1 MDHENQELSPTVS
14 QSGEP
19 QEVVLRYEAPVTPI
33 VERYVQPTPL
43 PGQPKKHTSPRKK
56 RKGLKIF
63 LFCMLGLLLVSGV
76 VTALWLG
83 GAFDDHR
90 SYHDDDFEQRHDEDY
105 YDNSEHGETTIK
117 RLPNTDKVKLR
128 YNESHGEKAHKVAP
142 DGGLL
147 LGTAAEHPGQ
157 LLETPAA
164 EDRLPEVGGNFVQG
178 ESEVAS
184 INMVYGSAS
193 VGARSMT
200 SSSSPGIAL
209 KSEGISYCAAA
220 RIPIVYAN
228 ISRGGPGVGAIQPAQ
243 QDYFQATKASGN
255 GGFEMIV
262 LAPATV
268 QEAVDLTYKAFDLAD
283 RDRNP
288 VLILAD
294 GVIGTMMEPVE
305 LPEMKSDEEIAAIR
319 ESKKKWACIGHE
331 LDLPNRSWIE
341 PGQWDTNKMQRV
353 NEEAAALYASWEKD
367 VMVEEYCT
375 EDAEVVITAYGISG
389 RIAKSVVE
397 MMRAEGKKVGLIR
410 PITVHPFPK
419 AAFDKLDYGTC
430 HAILDVEMS
439 IPAQMVEDV
448 DHAVRGRC
456 PIKTCLC
463 SGGNV
468 MSREAV
474 VEAVEK
480 LLNK

>member
-1 MDHENQELSPTVS
+1 MARVLMKGCEAIAEAAVRAGCRFFAGYPIT
-14 QSGEP
+14 P
-19 QEVVLRYEAPVTPI
+19 Q
-33 VERYVQPTPL
+33 
-43 PGQPKKHTSPRKK
+43 
-56 RKGLKIF
+56 
-63 LFCMLGLLLVSGV
+63 
-76 VTALWLG
+76 
-83 GAFDDHR
+83 
-90 SYHDDDFEQRHDEDY
+90 
-105 YDNSEHGETTIK
+105 
-117 RLPNTDKVKLR
+117 
-128 YNESHGEKAHKVAP
+128 NEIPEYFAR
-142 DGGLL
+142 
-147 LGTAAEHPGQ
+147 
-157 LLETPAA
+157 
-164 EDRLPEVGGNFVQG
+164 RLPEVGGSFVQG

-184 INMVYGSAS
+184 INMVYGAAS

-220 RIPIVYAN
+220 RIPMVYAN

-268 QEAVDLTYKAFDLAD
+268 QEAVDLTCKAFELAD

-305 LPEMKSDEEIAAIR
+305 LPEMMSDEEIAAIR
-319 ESKKKWACIGHE
+319 ESKKKWACIGHP
-331 LDLPNRSWIE
+331 LDYAHRAWIQ
-341 PGQWDTNKMQRV
+341 PGQWDTNKMQAV
-353 NEEAAALYASWEKD
+353 NEEALRLYNSWEKD
-367 VMVEEYCT
+367 VMVEEYCP

-419 AAFDKLDYGTC
+419 ASFEKLDYGTC
-430 HAILDVEMS
+430 RAILDVEMS
-439 IPAQMVEDV
+439 IPAQLAEDV

-456 PIKTCLC
+456 PIETCLC
-463 SGGNV
+463 SGGNI

-480 LLNK
+480 LLNR

>member
-1 MDHENQELSPTVS
+1 MARVLMKGCEAIAEAAVRAGCRFFAGYPIT
-14 QSGEP
+14 P
-19 QEVVLRYEAPVTPI
+19 Q
-33 VERYVQPTPL
+33 
-43 PGQPKKHTSPRKK
+43 
-56 RKGLKIF
+56 
-63 LFCMLGLLLVSGV
+63 
-76 VTALWLG
+76 
-83 GAFDDHR
+83 
-90 SYHDDDFEQRHDEDY
+90 
-105 YDNSEHGETTIK
+105 
-117 RLPNTDKVKLR
+117 
-128 YNESHGEKAHKVAP
+128 NEIPEYFAR
-142 DGGLL
+142 
-147 LGTAAEHPGQ
+147 
-157 LLETPAA
+157 
-164 EDRLPEVGGNFVQG
+164 RLPEVGGSFVQG

-184 INMVYGSAS
+184 INMVYGAAS

-220 RIPIVYAN
+220 RIPMVYAN

-268 QEAVDLTYKAFDLAD
+268 QEAVDLTCKAFELAD

-305 LPEMKSDEEIAAIR
+305 LPEMMSDEEIVAIR
-319 ESKKKWACIGHE
+319 ESKKKWACIGHP
-331 LDLPNRSWIE
+331 LDYAHRAWIQ
-341 PGQWDTNKMQRV
+341 PGQWDTNKMQAV
-353 NEEAAALYASWEKD
+353 NEEALRLYNSWEKD

-419 AAFDKLDYGTC
+419 ASFEKLDYGTC
-430 HAILDVEMS
+430 RAILDVEMS
-439 IPAQMVEDV
+439 IPAQLAEDV

-456 PIKTCLC
+456 PIETCLC
-463 SGGNV
+463 SGGNI

-480 LLNK
+480 LLKR

>member
-1 MDHENQELSPTVS
+1 MARVLMKGCEAIAEAAVRAGCRFFAGYPIT
-14 QSGEP
+14 P
-19 QEVVLRYEAPVTPI
+19 Q
-33 VERYVQPTPL
+33 
-43 PGQPKKHTSPRKK
+43 
-56 RKGLKIF
+56 
-63 LFCMLGLLLVSGV
+63 
-76 VTALWLG
+76 
-83 GAFDDHR
+83 
-90 SYHDDDFEQRHDEDY
+90 
-105 YDNSEHGETTIK
+105 
-117 RLPNTDKVKLR
+117 
-128 YNESHGEKAHKVAP
+128 NEIPEYFAR
-142 DGGLL
+142 
-147 LGTAAEHPGQ
+147 
-157 LLETPAA
+157 
-164 EDRLPEVGGNFVQG
+164 RLPEVGGSFVQG

-184 INMVYGSAS
+184 INMVYGAAS

-220 RIPIVYAN
+220 RIPMVYAN

-268 QEAVDLTYKAFDLAD
+268 QEAVDLTCKAFELAD

-305 LPEMKSDEEIAAIR
+305 LPEMMSDEEIAAIR
-319 ESKKKWACIGHE
+319 ESKKKWACIGHP
-331 LDLPNRSWIE
+331 LDYAHRAWIQ
-341 PGQWDTNKMQRV
+341 PGQWDTNKMQAV
-353 NEEAAALYASWEKD
+353 NEEALCLYNSWEKD

-419 AAFDKLDYGTC
+419 ASFEKLDYGTC
-430 HAILDVEMS
+430 RAILDVEMS
-439 IPAQMVEDV
+439 IPAQLAEDV

-456 PIKTCLC
+456 PIETCLC
-463 SGGNV
+463 SGGNI

-480 LLNK
+480 LLNR

>member
-1 MDHENQELSPTVS
+1 MARVLMKGCEAIAEAAVRAGCRFFAGYPITPQNENPE
-14 QSGEP
+14 
-19 QEVVLRYEAPVTPI
+19 Y
-33 VERYVQPTPL
+33 
-43 PGQPKKHTSPRKK
+43 
-56 RKGLKIF
+56 
-63 LFCMLGLLLVSGV
+63 
-76 VTALWLG
+76 
-83 GAFDDHR
+83 FDR
-90 SYHDDDFEQRHDEDY
+90 
-105 YDNSEHGETTIK
+105 
-117 RLPNTDKVKLR
+117 
-128 YNESHGEKAHKVAP
+128 
-142 DGGLL
+142 
-147 LGTAAEHPGQ
+147 
-157 LLETPAA
+157 
-164 EDRLPEVGGNFVQG
+164 RLPEVGGSFVQG

-184 INMVYGSAS
+184 INMVYGAAS

-220 RIPIVYAN
+220 RIPMVYAN

-268 QEAVDLTYKAFDLAD
+268 QEAVDLTCKAFELAD

-305 LPEMKSDEEIAAIR
+305 LPEMMSDEEIAAIR
-319 ESKKKWACIGHE
+319 ESKKKWACIGHP
-331 LDLPNRSWIE
+331 LDYAHRAWIQ
-341 PGQWDTNKMQRV
+341 PGQWDTNKMQAV
-353 NEEAAALYASWEKD
+353 NEEALRLYNSWEKD

-419 AAFDKLDYGTC
+419 ASFEKLDYGTC
-430 HAILDVEMS
+430 RAILDVEMS
-439 IPAQMVEDV
+439 IPAQLAEDV

-456 PIKTCLC
+456 PIETCLC
-463 SGGNV
+463 SGGNI

-474 VEAVEK
+474 IEAVEK
-480 LLNK
+480 LLNR

>member
-1 MDHENQELSPTVS
+1 MARVLMKGCEAIAEAAVRAGCRFFAGYPIT
-14 QSGEP
+14 P
-19 QEVVLRYEAPVTPI
+19 Q
-33 VERYVQPTPL
+33 
-43 PGQPKKHTSPRKK
+43 
-56 RKGLKIF
+56 
-63 LFCMLGLLLVSGV
+63 
-76 VTALWLG
+76 
-83 GAFDDHR
+83 
-90 SYHDDDFEQRHDEDY
+90 
-105 YDNSEHGETTIK
+105 
-117 RLPNTDKVKLR
+117 
-128 YNESHGEKAHKVAP
+128 NEIPEYFAR
-142 DGGLL
+142 
-147 LGTAAEHPGQ
+147 
-157 LLETPAA
+157 
-164 EDRLPEVGGNFVQG
+164 RLPEVGGSFVQG

-184 INMVYGSAS
+184 INMVYGAAS

-220 RIPIVYAN
+220 RIPMVYAN

-268 QEAVDLTYKAFDLAD
+268 QEAVDLTCRAFELAD

-305 LPEMKSDEEIAAIR
+305 LPEMMSDEEIAAIR
-319 ESKKKWACIGHE
+319 ESKKKWACIGHP
-331 LDLPNRSWIE
+331 LDYANRAWIQ
-341 PGQWDTNKMQRV
+341 PGQWDTNKMQAV
-353 NEEAAALYASWEKD
+353 NEEALRLYNSWEKD
-367 VMVEEYCT
+367 MMVEEYCT

-419 AAFDKLDYGTC
+419 ASFEKLDYGTC
-430 HAILDVEMS
+430 RAILDVEMS
-439 IPAQMVEDV
+439 IPAQLAEDV

-456 PIKTCLC
+456 PIETCLC
-463 SGGNV
+463 SGGNI

-480 LLNK
+480 LLNR

>member
-1 MDHENQELSPTVS
+1 MARVLMKGCEAIAEAAVRAGCRFFAGYPIT
-14 QSGEP
+14 P
-19 QEVVLRYEAPVTPI
+19 Q
-33 VERYVQPTPL
+33 
-43 PGQPKKHTSPRKK
+43 
-56 RKGLKIF
+56 
-63 LFCMLGLLLVSGV
+63 
-76 VTALWLG
+76 
-83 GAFDDHR
+83 
-90 SYHDDDFEQRHDEDY
+90 
-105 YDNSEHGETTIK
+105 
-117 RLPNTDKVKLR
+117 
-128 YNESHGEKAHKVAP
+128 NEIPEYFAR
-142 DGGLL
+142 
-147 LGTAAEHPGQ
+147 
-157 LLETPAA
+157 
-164 EDRLPEVGGNFVQG
+164 RLPEVGGSFVQG

-184 INMVYGSAS
+184 INMVYGAAS

-220 RIPIVYAN
+220 RIPMVYAN

-268 QEAVDLTYKAFDLAD
+268 QEAVDLTCKAFELAD

-305 LPEMKSDEEIAAIR
+305 LPEMMSDEEIAAIR
-319 ESKKKWACIGHE
+319 ESKKKWACIGHP
-331 LDLPNRSWIE
+331 LDYAHRAWIQ
-341 PGQWDTNKMQRV
+341 PGQWDTNKMQAV
-353 NEEAAALYASWEKD
+353 NEEALRLYNSWEKD

-419 AAFDKLDYGTC
+419 ASFEKLDYGTC
-430 HAILDVEMS
+430 RAILDVEMS
-439 IPAQMVEDV
+439 IPAQLAEDV

-456 PIKTCLC
+456 PIEACLC
-463 SGGNV
+463 SGGNI

-480 LLNK
+480 LLNR

>member
-1 MDHENQELSPTVS
+1 MARVLMKGCEAIAEAAVRAGCRFFAGYPIT
-14 QSGEP
+14 P
-19 QEVVLRYEAPVTPI
+19 Q
-33 VERYVQPTPL
+33 
-43 PGQPKKHTSPRKK
+43 
-56 RKGLKIF
+56 
-63 LFCMLGLLLVSGV
+63 
-76 VTALWLG
+76 
-83 GAFDDHR
+83 
-90 SYHDDDFEQRHDEDY
+90 
-105 YDNSEHGETTIK
+105 
-117 RLPNTDKVKLR
+117 
-128 YNESHGEKAHKVAP
+128 NEIPEYFAR
-142 DGGLL
+142 
-147 LGTAAEHPGQ
+147 
-157 LLETPAA
+157 
-164 EDRLPEVGGNFVQG
+164 RLPEVGGNFVQG

-305 LPEMKSDEEIAAIR
+305 LPEMKSEEEVAAIR
-319 ESKKKWACIGHE
+319 ESKKKWVCIGHE

-353 NEEAAALYASWEKD
+353 NVEAAALYASWEKD

-410 PITVHPFPK
+410 PITVHPVPK
-419 AAFDKLDYGTC
+419 AAFDKLD
-430 HAILDVEMS
+430 
-439 IPAQMVEDV
+439 
-448 DHAVRGRC
+448 
-456 PIKTCLC
+456 
-463 SGGNV
+463 
-468 MSREAV
+468 
-474 VEAVEK
+474 
-480 LLNK
+480 

>member
-1 MDHENQELSPTVS
+1 MARVLMKGCEAIAEAAVRAGCRFFAGYPIT
-14 QSGEP
+14 P
-19 QEVVLRYEAPVTPI
+19 Q
-33 VERYVQPTPL
+33 
-43 PGQPKKHTSPRKK
+43 
-56 RKGLKIF
+56 
-63 LFCMLGLLLVSGV
+63 
-76 VTALWLG
+76 
-83 GAFDDHR
+83 
-90 SYHDDDFEQRHDEDY
+90 
-105 YDNSEHGETTIK
+105 
-117 RLPNTDKVKLR
+117 
-128 YNESHGEKAHKVAP
+128 NEIPEYFAR
-142 DGGLL
+142 
-147 LGTAAEHPGQ
+147 
-157 LLETPAA
+157 
-164 EDRLPEVGGNFVQG
+164 RLPEVGGSFVQG

-184 INMVYGSAS
+184 INMVYGAAS

-220 RIPIVYAN
+220 RIPMVYAN

-268 QEAVDLTYKAFDLAD
+268 QEAVDLTCKAFELAD

-305 LPEMKSDEEIAAIR
+305 LPEMMSDEEIAAIR
-319 ESKKKWACIGHE
+319 GSKKKWACIGHP
-331 LDLPNRSWIE
+331 LDYAHRAWIQ
-341 PGQWDTNKMQRV
+341 PGQWDTNKMQAV
-353 NEEAAALYASWEKD
+353 NEEALRLYNSWEKD

-419 AAFDKLDYGTC
+419 ESFEKLDYGTC
-430 HAILDVEMS
+430 RAILDVEMS
-439 IPAQMVEDV
+439 IPAQLAEDV

-456 PIKTCLC
+456 PIETCLC
-463 SGGNV
+463 SGGNI

-480 LLNK
+480 LLNR

>member
-1 MDHENQELSPTVS
+1 MARVLMKGCEAIAEAAVRAGCRFFAGYPIT
-14 QSGEP
+14 P
-19 QEVVLRYEAPVTPI
+19 Q
-33 VERYVQPTPL
+33 
-43 PGQPKKHTSPRKK
+43 
-56 RKGLKIF
+56 
-63 LFCMLGLLLVSGV
+63 
-76 VTALWLG
+76 
-83 GAFDDHR
+83 
-90 SYHDDDFEQRHDEDY
+90 
-105 YDNSEHGETTIK
+105 
-117 RLPNTDKVKLR
+117 
-128 YNESHGEKAHKVAP
+128 NEIPEYFAR
-142 DGGLL
+142 
-147 LGTAAEHPGQ
+147 
-157 LLETPAA
+157 
-164 EDRLPEVGGNFVQG
+164 RLPEVGGSFVQG

-184 INMVYGSAS
+184 INMVYGAAS

-220 RIPIVYAN
+220 RIPMVYAN

-268 QEAVDLTYKAFDLAD
+268 QEAVDLTCKAFELAD

-305 LPEMKSDEEIAAIR
+305 LPEMMSDEEIAAIR
-319 ESKKKWACIGHE
+319 ESKKKWACIGHP
-331 LDLPNRSWIE
+331 LDYANRAWIQ
-341 PGQWDTNKMQRV
+341 PGQWDTNKMQSV
-353 NEEAAALYASWEKD
+353 NEEALRLYNSWEKD

-419 AAFDKLDYGTC
+419 VSFEKLDYGTC
-430 HAILDVEMS
+430 RAILDVEMS
-439 IPAQMVEDV
+439 IPAQLAEDV

-456 PIKTCLC
+456 PIETCLC
-463 SGGNV
+463 SGGNI

-480 LLNK
+480 LLNR